1 MVSPV
6 PHRATPKLF
15 FAATILLSAFLL
27 FQVQP
32 LIAKLI
38 LPWFGGSAAVW
49 TSCMLFFQMALLGGY
64 AYAHWLNDQTGGRQT
79 IIHLGLLAAS
89 LLCLPIL
96 PSAWW
101 KPQGTDD
108 PLLRILGLLAA
119 TVGLPYFL
127 LSSTS
132 PLLQSWYS
140 RSNGGAIPYRL
151 FALSNA
157 GSMAGLLTYPIL
169 VEPYLTNRAQAWMWS
184 IAYAAFAIVCGTV
197 AFRSRG
203 NRLEKVERQPGDLG
217 LPPLFKEKLLWMGL
231 AACASA
237 LLLAV
242 TNHVTQNIA
251 PIPFLWVLPL
261 SLYLLSFI
269 LCFDSD
275 RWYNRRFF
283 AAFAALTLPAMAFAI
298 VNRTN
303 FWNLKVEVG
312 FFCAAIFILFMVCH
326 GELAGRRPSP
336 AYLTSFYLMVSLGG
350 AIGGLLIGF
359 AAPYLFNAV
368 YELQVIVTLTSLL
381 FVYLL
386 WIARGKYADAPVPA
400 AQMRAKVVLA
410 LWTALLVSYAIFRI
424 VSTIGQGTIGQGTIG
439 QGTYDAPVV
448 FCLTGMAAAYFAW
461 FGGKSRSAGRFLN
474 ARFAGFAIAAGLS
487 LGLGTYLAKNTW
499 LSINRSRV
507 VARNFYGSLQVYD
520 WPGATGTQG
529 PVRILRHGTI
539 DHGKQFLWERNRLRP
554 TTYFTGNSGIGL
566 AIHALQRQG
575 PMRVGIVGLGAGTI
589 AAYGRPVDNYRY
601 YEINP
606 LVLRVAATEF
616 SFLRD
621 CAARHDVL
629 LGDARLVLERQTG
642 QHFDLLVVDA
652 FSGDA
657 IPVHLLTR
665 EAWALYWRHLNP
677 DGVLAVHVSNGY
689 LNLAPVV
696 AMGAAE
702 SGKRAMK
709 VSYDGSDMDEEAASD
724 WVLVTSRSGFF
735 EQAELKRTAEKIT
748 PIAGLHAWTDDY
760 SNVYRLLW

>member
-1 MVSPV
+1 MSSTQVAQSRQGLPGSGDTRKAI
-6 PHRATPKLF
+6 PTLF
-15 FAATILLSAFLL
+15 FAVTILLSAFLL

-49 TSCMLFFQMALLGGY
+49 TSCMLFFQMELLGGY
-64 AYAHWLNDQTGGRQT
+64 AYAHWLNDQTGRRQT
-79 IIHLGLLAAS
+79 MIHLGLLAAS

-96 PSAWW
+96 PSVWW

-151 FALSNA
+151 FALSNV
-157 GSMAGLLTYPIL
+157 GSMAGLLTYPVL

-184 IAYAAFAIVCGTV
+184 TAYAVFAIACGTV

-203 NRLEKVERQPGDLG
+203 SRTEKVERQVGDQELRPLPGQ
-217 LPPLFKEKLLWMGL
+217 KLLWMAL
-231 AACASA
+231 AACPSA

-275 RWYNRRFF
+275 RWYSRRFF
-283 AAFAALTLPAMAFAI
+283 APLAALALPAMAFAI

-303 FWNLKVEVG
+303 FWNLKAEVG
-312 FFCAAIFILFMVCH
+312 FFSAAIFVLFMVCH
-326 GELAGRRPSP
+326 GELARRRPSP
-336 AYLTSFYLMVSLGG
+336 AWLTSFYLMVSLGG
-350 AIGGLLIGF
+350 AMGGLLIGF

-368 YELQVIVTLTSLL
+368 YELQVVVTLICLL

-386 WIARGKYADAPVPA
+386 WTAAPIPA
-400 AQMRAKVVLA
+400 TKMRTKLELAAGTVLLA
-410 LWTALLVSYAIFRI
+410 GYPIFRLVSAARPGFPHLLE
-424 VSTIGQGTIGQGTIG
+424 
-439 QGTYDAPVV
+439 GTYDAPFLFGV
-448 FCLTGMAAAYFAW
+448 TGMIAAYLIW
-461 FGGKSRSAGRFLN
+461 SWAGRPFLN
-474 ARFAGFAIAAGLS
+474 ARFAIAAGLT
-487 LGLGTYLAKNTW
+487 LAIATYLAKSTW
-499 LSINRSRV
+499 QSMNRSRV

-520 WPGATGTQG
+520 WPSTGRPG
-529 PVRILRHGTI
+529 LVRILRHGTI
-539 DHGKQFLWERNRLRP
+539 DHGKQYLDERDRLRP

-589 AAYGRPVDNYRY
+589 AAYGRPGDTYRY

-606 LVLRVAATEF
+606 LVLKVAATEF

-621 CAARHDVL
+621 CAAQHDVL
-629 LGDARLVLERQTG
+629 LGDARLVLERQPS

-665 EAWALYWRHLNP
+665 EAWALYWHHLNP

-709 VSYDGSDMDEEAASD
+709 VSYDGSDVDEEAASD
-724 WVLVTSRSGFF
+724 WVLVSSRPGFF
-735 EQAELKRTAEKIT
+735 EQAELKRTAEEIT
-748 PIAGLHAWTDDY
+748 PIAGLRAWTDDH
-760 SNVYRLLW
+760 SDIYRILW